1 MNTKATFSS
10 FIYSELVTITLID
23 NGSTHSRRQRR
34 EADTF
39 PPILQFNL
47 TSNTKHIELFLRR
60 NSLKAA
66 VPYYTQVYD
75 EIVKHTP
82 ANEKVS
88 KYINSSSTEKNP
100 LFSIDWL
107 IGW

>member
-1 MNTKATFSS
+1 LNTKATFSS

-23 NGSTHSRRQRR
+23 NGITHSRRQRR

-47 TSNTKHIELFLRR
+47 TSKTKHIELFLRR
-60 NSLKAA
+60 KSLKAA

-88 KYINSSSTEKNP
+88 KYIKIPSTEKKP
-100 LFSIDWL
+100 LFL
-107 IGW
+107 IE

>member
-10 FIYSELVTITLID
+10 FIYSEQVTITLID
-23 NGSTHSRRQRR
+23 DGSTHSKRQRR

-39 PPILQFNL
+39 PPILHFNL

-66 VPYYTQVYD
+66 VPYYTQEYD

-88 KYINSSSTEKNP
+88 KYILKISSTKKNP
-100 LFSIDWL
+100 LFLID
-107 IGW
+107 

>member
-10 FIYSELVTITLID
+10 FIYSEQVMITLID
-23 NGSTHSRRQRR
+23 DGSTHSRRQRR

-60 NSLKAA
+60 NSGAILHSRIWWNCKA
-66 VPYYTQVYD
+66 
-75 EIVKHTP
+75 HTG
-82 ANEKVS
+82 EWKS
-88 KYINSSSTEKNP
+88 K
-100 LFSIDWL
+100 
-107 IGW
+107 

>member
-1 MNTKATFSS
+1 M
-10 FIYSELVTITLID
+10 ITLID
-23 NGSTHSRRQRR
+23 DGSTHSRRQRR

-66 VPYYTQVYD
+66 VPYYTQEYD

-88 KYINSSSTEKNP
+88 KYIFKISSTKKNP
-100 LFSIDWL
+100 IILD
-107 IGW
+107 

>member
-1 MNTKATFSS
+1 MMFFSIIPS
-10 FIYSELVTITLID
+10 
-23 NGSTHSRRQRR
+23 
-34 EADTF
+34 

-47 TSNTKHIELFLRR
+47 TSKTKHIELFLRR
-60 NSLKAA
+60 KSLKAA

-88 KYINSSSTEKNP
+88 KYIINGKKP
-100 LFSIDWL
+100 IIFD
-107 IGW
+107 